1 MCHQTDTGTLHA
13 YDHEAAEFA
22 EDWHTQ
28 PIPSDMYALVREF
41 FTPGPTADIGC
52 GSGRDTSWL
61 TEHGFPTIGYDPSA
75 GLLGQARGR
84 YPKLDFRRSALPEL
98 DEVPDHAFA
107 NVLCET
113 VIMHLPSDA
122 LVPSLR
128 RLLALLRPAGTL
140 YLSWRVTEGTS
151 RRDEHGRL
159 YAAFDTGIVVSAL
172 SGASLLRDEELVSV
186 SSGKKVHRIIAR
198 QD

>member
-1 MCHQTDTGTLHA
+1 VSQTDTETLHA

-22 EDWHTQ
+22 EDWHAQ
-28 PIPSDMYALVREF
+28 PTPSDMYALVREY

-61 TEHGFPTIGYDPSA
+61 TEYGFPTIGYDPSA
-75 GLLGQARGR
+75 GLLAHARQR

-98 DEVPDHAFA
+98 DGVPDHAFA

-113 VIMHLPSDA
+113 VIMHLPPDA
-122 LVPSLR
+122 LVPALQ
-128 RLLALLRPAGTL
+128 RLLTLLRPAGTL

-159 YAAFDTGIVVSAL
+159 YAAFETGIVVSAL
-172 SGASLLRDEELVSV
+172 SGANLLRDEELVSV